1 MFFNQKI
8 KSDFF
13 SKEKS
18 MSIHQQQKEWVT
30 TQECL
35 GIPGFPGTPANVRKK
50 LDLLATGNPS
60 LKRKREG
67 TKAYEYHVSL
77 LPAISQAYFGASGES
92 VAQQPRSDVDVQEHE
107 FWWKA
112 IYRALSK
119 EEVTLIINSFKNSGK
134 HGIFPEELLEAA
146 SNDFSALS
154 RTSIQT
160 ALVLEALSDEER
172 REILA
177 RYGISEQGGPVAPE
191 QEPHKTHK
199 KAG

>member
-1 MFFNQKI
+1 MSFDRKI
-8 KSDFF
+8 KTNFLY
-13 SKEKS
+13 KEKS
-18 MSIHQQQKEWVT
+18 MPIQQQQKEWVT

-50 LDLLATGNPS
+50 LDLLATGNPA

-77 LPAISQAYFGASGES
+77 LPALSQAYFGVSGERLS
-92 VAQQPRSDVDVQEHE
+92 QHPLPEVEVQEHE

-119 EEVTLIINSFKNSGK
+119 EEIALIITSFKNSGK
-134 HGIFPEELLEAA
+134 HGIFLQELLEAA
-146 SNDFSALS
+146 SNNFSSLS

-160 ALVLEALSDEER
+160 ALVLEALSEEDR
-172 REILA
+172 KEILA
-177 RYGISEQGGPVAPE
+177 KYGISEQGRPVAPE
-191 QEPHKTHK
+191 QEPHKTRK